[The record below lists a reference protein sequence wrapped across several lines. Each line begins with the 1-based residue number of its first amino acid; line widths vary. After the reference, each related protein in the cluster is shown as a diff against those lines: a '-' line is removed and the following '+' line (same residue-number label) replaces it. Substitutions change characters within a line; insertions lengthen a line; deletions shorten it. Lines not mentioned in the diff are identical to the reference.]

1 MNTPTTGEPDAYS
14 TIARFYDL
22 EYDAF
27 EADLEFYRQFAQR
40 ADGPV
45 LELACGSGRV
55 LRALTK
61 LGLPLTGI
69 DISDAML
76 ECARTRLPESV
87 ELLRRNMQ
95 WISEP
100 SAPGNTPFSLIF
112 CAINSFLHLPDA
124 NAQLQ
129 ALAEARDVAAP
140 DALLIL
146 DIFAPDHAY
155 LASLDG
161 RLEHR
166 FTAMLED
173 GARLDKWALREHDLA
188 TQTIDS
194 TLFFDVI
201 ATDGSLHRYVD
212 RYLTRYV
219 FRYELE
225 HLLERAG
232 WQIASL
238 FGSYELDPYDSDSE
252 RMLVL
257 AMPVDLSENGSR
269 W

>member
-1 MNTPTTGEPDAYS
+1 MNTSTTGEPDAYS

-27 EADLEFYRQFAQR
+27 EADLEFYRQFARR
-40 ADGPV
+40 AGGPV

-55 LRALTK
+55 LRALTN

-76 ECARTRLPESV
+76 ERARARLPDSV
-87 ELLRRNMQ
+87 ELLLRDMQ
-95 WISEP
+95 WITEP
-100 SAPGNTPFSLIF
+100 CAPANTPFGLIC
-112 CAINSFLHLPDA
+112 CAINSFLHLPDP

-129 ALAEARDVAAP
+129 VLAEALHVARP
-140 DALLIL
+140 DTLLIL
-146 DIFAPDHAY
+146 DVFAPDPGY
-155 LASLDG
+155 LATLDG
-161 RLEHR
+161 RLEHG
-166 FTAMLED
+166 FTTMLDD

-194 TLFFDVI
+194 TLFFDII
-201 ATDGSLHRYVD
+201 ATDGSIRRYVD
-212 RYLTRYV
+212 HYHTRYIY
-219 FRYELE
+219 RYELE

-232 WQIASL
+232 WQITSL